1 MEPLVNE
8 TPINPS
14 FLKKN
19 QIVFDF
25 VYNPKETKLL
35 KEAKKKGA
43 KIIYGLEMLLHQG
56 VAQFEIY
63 TGKKAPVEVMR
74 KVLMEKLKVKK

>member
-19 QIVFDF
+19 QIVFDV

-43 KIIYGLEMLLHQG
+43 KIIYGFEMLLYQG

-63 TGKKAPVEVMR
+63 TGKKPPIDVMR
-74 KVLMEKLKVKK
+74 KVLMEKLKV

>member
-1 MEPLVNE
+1 LR
-8 TPINPS
+8 
-14 FLKKN
+14 KG
-19 QIVFDF
+19 QIVFDI

-43 KIIYGLEMLLHQG
+43 KVIYGWEMLLYQG

-74 KVLMEKLKVKK
+74 KILNEKLKIKK